1 MSIFSRLRRR
11 GEDGNSAESPPNAQP
26 SAPAPKSPP
35 STSAAPPAR
44 ATEPAKPPVNGAEPP
59 RPAPPPREQ
68 PREQP
73 VKVTAPVAPPRGNVQ
88 SPVAGAIGTQGAIP
102 SAPIPPSRAPIA
114 NARPAV
120 AKAPFPAPAPIAPAP
135 APAAPVPVTE
145 DAGGSLDLAI
155 AQALENSSVRRVA
168 AAQVAASAPPP
179 PQAHGR
185 STASD
190 DAALRETFEA
200 LAVAHVTPIR
210 NAMME
215 VRFGEAQASWLELGR
230 PALKSLRS
238 MASEVGHEAL
248 VAAVDGFVG
257 ALQNVLEPGK
267 PPEVTGPSRETLLA
281 AYAPLATCL
290 PRAFALE
297 GERDRREPI
306 VVRALLEQVSE
317 LEPLMIDKLIAAGL
331 GTLAQLFAAKADEI
345 AAVTGIPG
353 AIAAAVAARIEAFR
367 RSTPAALAS
376 VDPAAT
382 VRELVKLLEQ
392 LRTESAAFDQA
403 ARGWTPDDRR
413 AKKQLRQQ
421 RQTTFLQI
429 TIALVRLGE
438 IDFALRLPKFPFA
451 RRIEDLDRVVT
462 SRAAA
467 IRSQPAPAPETA
479 AAPERVVAVADDA
492 EGLSG
497 PHPAAA

>member
-1 MSIFSRLRRR
+1 VRV
-11 GEDGNSAESPPNAQP
+11 
-26 SAPAPKSPP
+26 PAS
-35 STSAAPPAR
+35 S
-44 ATEPAKPPVNGAEPP
+44 
-59 RPAPPPREQ
+59 
-68 PREQP
+68 
-73 VKVTAPVAPPRGNVQ
+73 APPRGNVQ
-88 SPVAGAIGTQGAIP
+88 SAVAGAIGTPAALASP
-102 SAPIPPSRAPIA
+102 RAA
-114 NARPAV
+114 VAARPAV
-120 AKAPFPAPAPIAPAP
+120 APAAKAPFPAPAPAP
-135 APAAPVPVTE
+135 APAAAAAAPSPAPIAIAE
-145 DAGGSLDLAI
+145 PAGGSLDLAI
-155 AQALENSSVRRVA
+155 ALALENSSVRRVA
-168 AAQVAASAPPP
+168 AAQAAPSAPPP
-179 PQAHGR
+179 PPQQGHGK
-185 STASD
+185 STESD
-190 DAALRETFEA
+190 ETALRETFEA

-257 ALQNVLEPGK
+257 ALQDVLEPGK
-267 PPEVTGPSRETLLA
+267 PPEVTGPLRETLLA

-331 GTLAQLFAAKADEI
+331 GTLTQLFAARADEI

-353 AIAAAVAARIEAFR
+353 PIAAAVAARIEAFH
-367 RSTPAALAS
+367 RSTPAALAA
-376 VDPAAT
+376 VDPAGT
-382 VRELVKLLEQ
+382 IRELVKLLDQ
-392 LRTESAAFDQA
+392 LRAENAAFDQA
-403 ARGWTPDDRR
+403 ARGWTPEDRQ
-413 AKKQLRQQ
+413 AKKQLRQR

-438 IDFALRLPKFPFA
+438 IDFALRLPKLAFA
-451 RRIEDLDRVVT
+451 RRIDDLDRVVAG
-462 SRAAA
+462 RAAA
-467 IRSQPAPAPETA
+467 IRSQPPAPAAEP
-479 AAPERVVAVADDA
+479 AAPAAEPATPAAERVVVIDPDDA
-492 EGLSG
+492 DGLSG

>member
-44 ATEPAKPPVNGAEPP
+44 ATEPAKPPANGAEPP

-73 VKVTAPVAPPRGNVQ
+73 VKVTAPAAPPRGNVQ
-88 SPVAGAIGTQGAIP
+88 SPVAGAIGTPGAIP

-135 APAAPVPVTE
+135 AAAAPIPVAE

-168 AAQVAASAPPP
+168 AAQVAAIAPPP
-179 PQAHGR
+179 PQAHGK

-438 IDFALRLPKFPFA
+438 IDFALRLPKLAFA

-467 IRSQPAPAPETA
+467 IRSQPAPAPEPA
-479 AAPERVVAVADDA
+479 AAPEPVVPVADNA

>member
-11 GEDGNSAESPPNAQP
+11 GEDGSPAESPPNAQP
-26 SAPAPKSPP
+26 SAPAPKSPSP
-35 STSAAPPAR
+35 TSAAPPPAR
-44 ATEPAKPPVNGAEPP
+44 ATEPAKPPANGAEPP

-68 PREQP
+68 P
-73 VKVTAPVAPPRGNVQ
+73 VKVTSPSAPPRGNFQ

-102 SAPIPPSRAPIA
+102 SAPIPPSRAPIV
-114 NARPAV
+114 NARPA

-135 APAAPVPVTE
+135 AAAAPIPVTE

-179 PQAHGR
+179 PQAHGK

-392 LRTESAAFDQA
+392 LRTENAGFDQA

-438 IDFALRLPKFPFA
+438 IDFALRLPKLPFA

-467 IRSQPAPAPETA
+467 IRSQPAPAPEPA
-479 AAPERVVAVADDA
+479 AAPGPVVAVADAD

>member
-11 GEDGNSAESPPNAQP
+11 GEDGNSAESPPDAQP

-44 ATEPAKPPVNGAEPP
+44 ATEPAKPPANGAESP
-59 RPAPPPREQ
+59 RPAPPP

-73 VKVTAPVAPPRGNVQ
+73 VKVTAPAAPPRGNFQ

-135 APAAPVPVTE
+135 APAAPIPVTE

-438 IDFALRLPKFPFA
+438 IDFALRLPKLPFA

-467 IRSQPAPAPETA
+467 IRSQPAPAPEPA
-479 AAPERVVAVADDA
+479 AAPEPVVPVADNA

>member
-44 ATEPAKPPVNGAEPP
+44 ATEPAKPPANGAESP
-59 RPAPPPREQ
+59 RPAPPP

-73 VKVTAPVAPPRGNVQ
+73 VKVTAPAAPPRGNFQ
-88 SPVAGAIGTQGAIP
+88 SPVAGAIGTPGAIP

-114 NARPAV
+114 NARPA

-135 APAAPVPVTE
+135 APAAPIPVTE

-168 AAQVAASAPPP
+168 AAQVAAIAPPP

-200 LAVAHVTPIR
+200 LAVSHVTPIR

-438 IDFALRLPKFPFA
+438 IDFALRLPKLPFA
-451 RRIEDLDRVVT
+451 RRIDEIDRLFT
-462 SRAAA
+462 TRAAA
-467 IRSQPAPAPETA
+467 IRLQPVADGDTA
-479 AAPERVVAVADDA
+479 AA
-492 EGLSG
+492 
-497 PHPAAA
+497 

>member
-44 ATEPAKPPVNGAEPP
+44 ATEPAKPPANGAESP
-59 RPAPPPREQ
+59 RPAPPP

-73 VKVTAPVAPPRGNVQ
+73 VKVTAPAAPPRGNFQ
-88 SPVAGAIGTQGAIP
+88 SPVAGAIGTPGAIP

-114 NARPAV
+114 NARPA

-168 AAQVAASAPPP
+168 AAQVAASALPP

-438 IDFALRLPKFPFA
+438 IDFALRLPKLPFA

-467 IRSQPAPAPETA
+467 IRSQPAPAPEPA
-479 AAPERVVAVADDA
+479 AAPEPVVPVADNA